1 MCSISNGTLDT
12 PLAHE
17 RRLFSRMFSGIL
29 AALARASVR
38 FPPAG
43 LATRPWPWA
52 PWSPSGPRGPTGPMG
67 PMPTWDPR
75 RNTTSRKCAAEPS
88 VKETSQYIY
97 IYMQLVC
104 WSLFHWERFYK
115 TRSTELAN
123 NFARLHIHLGNQRC
137 SAVGPTVPDADQKS
151 ALPESEGQAKA
162 TTHTSIVCLY
172 TGLTKSMKIHVT
184 WILRRFRWTRSTE

>member
-97 IYMQLVC
+97 ICMYNVCLCIIIFGATCDLVFSVALHRTMMLKNIPC
-104 WSLFHWERFYK
+104 RKTQEEVMEHIDSKNFVHRCRLCTYAKRRGNFIQADLFE
-115 TRSTELAN
+115 N
-123 NFARLHIHLGNQRC
+123 
-137 SAVGPTVPDADQKS
+137 
-151 ALPESEGQAKA
+151 
-162 TTHTSIVCLY
+162 HTSN
-172 TGLTKSMKIHVT
+172 TH
-184 WILRRFRWTRSTE
+184 ILC